1 MLLNSIDSVATDVGD
16 DTLPLVVT
24 VAVVAVDM
32 RLFVFPNCA
41 SAGVDGER
49 VGLVGDVGEY

>member
-1 MLLNSIDSVATDVGD
+1 MATDVGD